1 MAGPYRYPVDNKDRY
16 RSKIQFQAIKVIP
29 PEFTSQPLSK
39 TTAEALE
46 SLISLNRNSEQERAK
61 IEAQAGKKA
70 NLSPM
75 QLDILDGEL
84 CDLYMPVSYQVSDRM
99 GYETPE
105 LGVVGASTLAGLNAG
120 SGALASIAQG
130 ITTGFQSITDLFT
143 KGVRSGD
150 LGRLAAV
157 RASQSFIG
165 KALPKP
171 VTDAISIAAQVTVNP
186 NVRAAFRNVGLRRFT
201 FNFKLIAKSAD
212 EAEEIKSIVRFF
224 RYHAYPEEIS
234 AGGLPLG
241 YKYPNL
247 FKIKLLHQASANGR
261 FVPIGSTI
269 KLSYL
274 ESISTNYNAT
284 AAVFHADGNPVEV
297 DLNLNFVEYKTL
309 SRNDVLLDG
318 VDYDPDLAPYQ
329 PPLTDTEGSF

>member
-1 MAGPYRYPVDNKDRY
+1 MPYSYPVDNKDRY

-29 PEFTSQPLSK
+29 PEFSSQPLSK
-39 TTAEALE
+39 LTAEAWE
-46 SLISLNRNSEQERAK
+46 SLFKVNRDDEKARAQIK
-61 IEAQAGKKA
+61 TTAGTKA

-84 CDLYMPVSYQVSDRM
+84 CDLYMPISYQVGDRFT
-99 GYETPE
+99 YETPE
-105 LGVVGASTLAGLNAG
+105 LGIAGATTLAGLQAG
-120 SGALASIAQG
+120 SGALSSIAQG
-130 ITTGFQSITDLFT
+130 IMTGFQSITDLFT

-157 RASQSFIG
+157 RASQSFVG
-165 KALPKP
+165 KVLPKP
-171 VTDAISIAAQVTVNP
+171 VTDAVSIAAQVTINP

-201 FNFKLIAKSAD
+201 FSFKFIAKSAS
-212 EAEEIKSIVRFF
+212 EAEEIKNIIRFF
-224 RYHAYPEEIS
+224 RLHAYPEEIS

-241 YKYPNL
+241 YKYPEL
-247 FKIKLLHQASANGR
+247 FKIKLMHQATSNGR
-261 FVPIGSTI
+261 FVPVGSSI

-274 ESISTNYNAT
+274 ESITSNYNAT
-284 AAVFHADGNPVEV
+284 AAVFHSDGNPVEV
-297 DLNLNFVEYKTL
+297 DLTLNFVEYKTL
-309 SRNDVLLDG
+309 SRSDVYLDG